1 LATAAQIG
9 QTLIASGLGA
19 DVQRH
24 FPGLTQQQLQGLYL
38 TWNAG
43 VFSRTNSVFF
53 LTGMRYTGS
62 MTNAKAVADYL
73 ESRVKQAVAANFSS
87 SVAK

>member
-1 LATAAQIG
+1 
-9 QTLIASGLGA
+9 
-19 DVQRH
+19 
-24 FPGLTQQQLQGLYL
+24 
-38 TWNAG
+38 
-43 VFSRTNSVFF
+43 VFF